1 MTLVYLVA
9 GEASGDLLGAR
20 LIIALRAARPDLTF
34 AGVGGDRMAE
44 QGFTSLFPMREL
56 AVMGLAEVLPNIRR
70 LSQRLVQTVAD
81 IEARRPAVVVT
92 IDSPGFGLRVAARV
106 RPKGFTILHYVAP
119 QVWAWRQG
127 RVKRIAKEVDRILAL
142 LPFEAPFFEKAGI
155 PVDFVGHSILESG
168 ADQGNAARFR
178 ALHNIA
184 PDERIVLIMPGS
196 RRSEVGR
203 LLPTFGAALKLAA
216 GRVPKLRPVVPLAG
230 PVEESVRAV
239 AASWHP
245 APILVRDIAEKY
257 DAFAA
262 AEAGIIKSGTSS
274 LEVALAG
281 VPMVVGYRVNP
292 TDRRHRAPPDQGG
305 ACQHRQPSRQT
316 HHHPRTDP
324 GRVHAGETLRR
335 AGAAVDRSRRG
346 QRPARRLRHGVRH
359 AAARWRCAER
369 GGGSGGAAG
378 DGSGSP
384 VRLGKE
390 FPRPLLLFVEILDA
404 RGVAST
410 RS

>member
-1 MTLVYLVA
+1 MTLVYIVA

-20 LIIALRAARPDLTF
+20 LITALRAARPDLVF

-44 QGFTSLFPMREL
+44 QGFVSLFPMREL

-70 LSQRLVQTVAD
+70 LSQRLTQTVAD
-81 IEARRPAVVVT
+81 IEARSPAVVVT
-92 IDSPGFGLRVAARV
+92 IDSPGFSLRVAARV

-127 RVKRIAKEVDRILAL
+127 RVKRIATEVDRILAL

-178 ALHNIA
+178 ALHRIA

-274 LEVALAG
+274 LEVAMAG

-292 TDRRHRAPPDQGG
+292 ITAAIVRRLVKVQYVSIVNLLAKRSIIPELLQQDCTPEKLSTELV
-305 ACQHRQPSRQT
+305 RLL
-316 HHHPRTDP
+316 TDP
-324 GRVHAGETLRR
+324 
-335 AGAAVDRSRRG
+335 
-346 QRPARRLRHGVRH
+346 
-359 AAARWRCAER
+359 AAAAAQRDGFANVFDMLRPE
-369 GGGSGGAAG
+369 GGVPSEAAAASVLRAIEGA
-378 DGSGSP
+378 
-384 VRLGKE
+384 
-390 FPRPLLLFVEILDA
+390 
-404 RGVAST
+404 
-410 RS
+410 